1 MHNCRMKLNSKV
13 ELSKHAND
21 LGPLDESCPCP
32 TCTGKTSRA
41 ILHHTVTHETAAAHG
56 KLAIIDGHIV
66 SFTNTLVQL

>member
-1 MHNCRMKLNSKV
+1 MHNCRMMLNSEV

-21 LGPLDESCPCP
+21 FGPLDESCPCP

-56 KLAIIDGHIV
+56 KPLLMAMSH
-66 SFTNTLVQL
+66 

>member
-1 MHNCRMKLNSKV
+1 MKLNSKV